1 MLQRENQVIVIGHR
15 NPDTDS
21 ICSAISYAY
30 LKNQIRK
37 GDEVYVPK
45 RAGEL
50 NEETTFVLQ
59 HFGVAK
65 PELITDVGTQV
76 RDLEI
81 STFSGVTRKLSLKKA
96 WNTMEE
102 TGKQTLAVTDEQG
115 RLEGIITLEDIA
127 TSYMNIYENNTL
139 ANATTPY
146 RNLVETIEGE
156 LLVGNSDDVITGGKV
171 LIAAANPDLMEDYIG
186 EQDVVIT
193 GNRYESQLCAIEM
206 GADCV
211 IVCEGASVSR
221 TIRKLAAD
229 HRCHLIS
236 TKFDAFTVARLIN
249 QSIPV
254 RHFMRSRNLTTFRP
268 EDTTDKIKEIMAKKK
283 YRDFPILNEDGNYL
297 GMVSRRNLISPKRKQ
312 VIIMDHNELS
322 QAVHNIQEA
331 EILEIIDH
339 HRIGTLETVSPV
351 YFRNQPVGCTS
362 TIVYQ
367 MFMEQQVE
375 IPPHIAGLLCS
386 AIISDTLLFRSPTC
400 TPIDEAAAKYLAAI
414 AGIEPQEY
422 AGQMFH
428 AGSNLAHKTAE
439 EIFLQDFK
447 KFTIQEVGFGVG
459 QINSMSE
466 EELEGILEKLLPY
479 LEQAKKEQDVT
490 MLFFM
495 LTNILDKSTMLLY
508 AGEGARE
515 LVSGAFG
522 VEAGPEATL
531 LSGVVSRKKQLI
543 PQFAIELQGESR

>member
-59 HFGVAK
+59 HFEVAK

-96 WNTMEE
+96 WKTMEE
-102 TGKQTLAVTDEQG
+102 TGKQTLAVTDELG

-146 RNLVETIEGE
+146 RNLIETIEGE
-156 LLVGNSDDVITGGKV
+156 LLVGNMDDVITGGKV

-211 IVCEGASVSR
+211 IVCEGATVSK
-221 TIRKLAAD
+221 TIRKLAD
-229 HRCHLIS
+229 HHHCHLIS
-236 TKFDAFTVARLIN
+236 TNFDAFTVARLIN

-254 RHFMRSRNLTTFRP
+254 RHFMRSKNLTTFRP

-400 TPIDEAAAKYLAAI
+400 TPIDEAAAKYLAGI

-466 EELEGILEKLLPY
+466 EELDGILEKLLPY
-479 LEQAKKEQDVT
+479 LEQARKEQDVT

-508 AGEGARE
+508 AGEGAKE

-531 LSGVVSRKKQLI
+531 LNGVVSRKKQLI